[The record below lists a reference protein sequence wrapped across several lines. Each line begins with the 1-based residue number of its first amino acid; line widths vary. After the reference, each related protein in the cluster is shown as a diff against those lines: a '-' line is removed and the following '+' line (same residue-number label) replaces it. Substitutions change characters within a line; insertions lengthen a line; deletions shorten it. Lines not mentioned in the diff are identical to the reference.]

1 MRALT
6 VLGGDLVYLGAAA
19 GSTASARRWSW
30 PSASATSSA
39 WTGSYVNL
47 SDALMMLGQ
56 LRTSARLAQDGLDAM
71 RRYGID
77 NPLLAANRIEALV
90 ALGDWDEAERSSAD
104 ALRGIGSSFPYPLLS
119 SRARASR
126 SAAACSTPRAATSK
140 RLARRCPTIA
150 CSSATTPAPQSWRSR
165 SAAGRTWRR
174 SWRPV
179 CDGRRGQRR
188 RSSACSSVRRAYAG
202 RRTWRPSHARAG
214 TQRRCASDRSAR
226 GALLE
231 SAREAA
237 AAAEPVTPN
246 ASGWLAL
253 AEAEHLRAS
262 GHARPDAWAAAASTW
277 DRLDRPPLAAYCRW
291 REAEALVA
299 AGASRATAGEPLR
312 AAHAVATGL
321 GAAPLIRELELLAQR
336 ARLDLAPAPIDGDV
350 GGRGV
355 AESLGLTAREAEVL
369 ALVARGYTNR
379 EIAATLV
386 ISVKTASLHVSHI
399 LAKLGAPNRR
409 EAAAIAHRLGPGAGG

>member
-1 MRALT
+1 MPDDGRDRFGEALE
-6 VLGGDLVYLGAAA
+6 LAERIGDLVGVD
-19 GSTASARRWSW
+19 RV
-30 PSASATSSA
+30 
-39 WTGSYVNL
+39 YVNL

-56 LRTSARLAQDGLDAM
+56 PGASARVAQDGLDAM

-104 ALRGIGSSFPYPLLS
+104 ALRGIGSSFPYPLLIARAS
-119 SRARASR
+119 LEVGRGLLDDARAHLEAARATLPDDRVFVGYHSCAAELALEERRWADVEAIVEAGLRRTSRPEAALLRVQLCATGLRGQADLAALARARRDDEALRVRQERARA
-126 SAAACSTPRAATSK
+126 
-140 RLARRCPTIA
+140 LLDGARR
-150 CSSATTPAPQSWRSR
+150 
-165 SAAGRTWRR
+165 
-174 SWRPV
+174 
-179 CDGRRGQRR
+179 
-188 RSSACSSVRRAYAG
+188 
-202 RRTWRPSHARAG
+202 
-214 TQRRCASDRSAR
+214 
-226 GALLE
+226 
-231 SAREAA
+231 AA

-262 GHARPDAWAAAASTW
+262 GPARPDAWAAAASTW
-277 DRLDRPPLAAYCRW
+277 DRLERPPLAAYCRW

-299 AGASRATAGEPLR
+299 AGASRAAAGEPLR
-312 AAHAVATGL
+312 AAHAVATRL
-321 GAAPLIRELELLAQR
+321 GAAPLVRELELLAQR
-336 ARLDLAPAPIDGDV
+336 GRLDLAPPFAGDV
-350 GGRGV
+350 GGEGV

-409 EAAAIAHRLGPGAGG
+409 EAAAIAHRLAPRAGG